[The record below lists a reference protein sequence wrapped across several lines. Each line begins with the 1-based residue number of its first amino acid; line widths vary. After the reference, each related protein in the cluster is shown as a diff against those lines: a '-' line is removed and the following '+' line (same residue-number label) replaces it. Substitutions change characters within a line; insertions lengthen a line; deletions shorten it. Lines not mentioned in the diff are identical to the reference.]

1 MRNVRIDDID
11 HVTRAVIAIGTDY
24 PPGHLLPMHS
34 HRRAQL
40 LYGATGVMHVFTQQG
55 NWVVPPQHAVWLPP
69 QMPHA
74 VRMVGVTTRSLYLEP
89 GALPAERPQVCQ
101 VVSVTP
107 LMRQLLMAAVD
118 MPLEYEREGRDGA
131 LAALLLH
138 ELARLQPLPLH
149 IPLPADPRL
158 GELCHAFLQHP
169 DAHDSAQRWAPRLYM
184 SIRTFS
190 RFFRAQTG
198 LPFSQWRQRACV
210 VLALALLAEGRSVTQ
225 VAMEMGYDSSA
236 AFSTMFRRVLGQAPS
251 SYLTEDG
258 RDG

>member
-158 GELCHAFLQHP
+158 GELCHAFCSTPTLTTPRSGGPSSVHEHSHLQP
-169 DAHDSAQRWAPRLYM
+169 LLSRADRPAVFAMAPTRLRGAGAGAAGRRAQRNA
-184 SIRTFS
+184 
-190 RFFRAQTG
+190 G
-198 LPFSQWRQRACV
+198 
-210 VLALALLAEGRSVTQ
+210 G
-225 VAMEMGYDSSA
+225 
-236 AFSTMFRRVLGQAPS
+236 
-251 SYLTEDG
+251 DG
-258 RDG
+258 NGI

>member
-118 MPLEYEREGRDGA
+118 MPLGMHKRGATERWRRCCCMSWLGCS
-131 LAALLLH
+131 
-138 ELARLQPLPLH
+138 PCPC

-158 GELCHAFLQHP
+158 GELCRAFCSTP
-169 DAHDSAQRWAPRLYM
+169 TPTTPRSGGPLVC
-184 SIRTFS
+184 T
-190 RFFRAQTG
+190 
-198 LPFSQWRQRACV
+198 
-210 VLALALLAEGRSVTQ
+210 
-225 VAMEMGYDSSA
+225 
-236 AFSTMFRRVLGQAPS
+236 
-251 SYLTEDG
+251 
-258 RDG
+258 

>member
-11 HVTRAVIAIGTDY
+11 HVTRSVIAIGTDY

-55 NWVVPPQHAVWLPP
+55 NWLVPPQRAVWLPP
-69 QMPHA
+69 LMPHQ
-74 VRMVGVTTRSLYLEP
+74 VRMVGVTTRSLYIDP
-89 GALPAERPQVCQ
+89 ATLPAGQPQVCQ

-118 MPLEYEREGRDGA
+118 MPLEYDRRGRDGA
-131 LAALLLH
+131 LVTLLLH
-138 ELARLQPLPLH
+138 ELARLQSLPLH
-149 IPLPADPRL
+149 IPLPADRRL
-158 GELCHAFLQHP
+158 GELCQTFLRQP
-169 DAHDSAQRWAPRLYM
+169 DAHDSAQHWATRLYM

-198 LPFSQWRQRACV
+198 MSFTQWRQRACV
-210 VLALALLAEGRSVTQ
+210 VLALAQLAEGRSVTQ
-225 VAMEMGYDSSA
+225 VALELGYESSA

-251 SYLTEDG
+251 SYLAEG
-258 RDG
+258 RRDG